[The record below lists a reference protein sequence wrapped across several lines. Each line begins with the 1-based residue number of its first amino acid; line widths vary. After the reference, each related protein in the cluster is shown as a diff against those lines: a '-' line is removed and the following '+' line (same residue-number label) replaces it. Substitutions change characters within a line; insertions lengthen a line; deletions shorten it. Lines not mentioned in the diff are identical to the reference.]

1 MCNNHVQ
8 HDTLCVQCVNN
19 MNTND
24 NKIKNV
30 DDAKRAFESMNTTT
44 KNAII
49 ANVRRD
55 FINASMKIAR
65 ENATKTF
72 NDMNKNDMLSMIYT
86 SMIVN
91 E

>member
-1 MCNNHVQ
+1 MQNMT
-8 HDTLCVQCVNN
+8 TLLLQCVNN
-19 MNTND
+19 MTTNE
-24 NKIKNV
+24 NKIKNI

-49 ANVRRD
+49 QNVKRD

-65 ENATKTF
+65 ERATREF
-72 NDMNKNDMLSMIYT
+72 NDMNKNDVLNMIYT
-86 SMIVN
+86 SMIV

>member
-1 MCNNHVQ
+1 MI
-8 HDTLCVQCVNN
+8 TLNVITLLLQCVNN
-19 MNTND
+19 MNINE

-30 DDAKRAFESMNTTT
+30 DDAKHAFESMNTTT

-49 ANVRRD
+49 ANVKRD

-72 NDMNKNDMLSMIYT
+72 NDMSKNDVLNMIYT

>member
-1 MCNNHVQ
+1 M
-8 HDTLCVQCVNN
+8 T
-19 MNTND
+19 TNE

-30 DDAKRAFESMNTTT
+30 DDAKHAFESMNTTT

-49 ANVRRD
+49 QNVKRD

-65 ENATKTF
+65 ERATREF
-72 NDMNKNDMLSMIYT
+72 NDMNKNDVLNMIYT
-86 SMIVN
+86 SMIV

>member
-1 MCNNHVQ
+1 
-8 HDTLCVQCVNN
+8 
-19 MNTND
+19 MNTNDD

-30 DDAKRAFESMNTTT
+30 DDAKHAFESMNTTT

-49 ANVRRD
+49 ANVKRD

-65 ENATKTF
+65 ERATREF
-72 NDMNKNDMLSMIYT
+72 NDMNKNDVMNMIYT
-86 SMIVN
+86 SMIV

>member
-1 MCNNHVQ
+1 M
-8 HDTLCVQCVNN
+8 VNN

-24 NKIKNV
+24 NKIKNI

-49 ANVRRD
+49 ANVKRD

-65 ENATKTF
+65 EHATREF
-72 NDMNKNDMLSMIYT
+72 NDMAKNDVMNMIYT
-86 SMIVN
+86 SMIV

>member
-1 MCNNHVQ
+1 M
-8 HDTLCVQCVNN
+8 VNN

-24 NKIKNV
+24 NKIKNI

-49 ANVRRD
+49 NNVKRD

-65 ENATKTF
+65 ERATREF
-72 NDMNKNDMLSMIYT
+72 NDMNKNDVMNMIYT
-86 SMIVN
+86 SMIV

>member
-1 MCNNHVQ
+1 MQNMT
-8 HDTLCVQCVNN
+8 TLLLQCVNN
-19 MNTND
+19 MTTNDD

-30 DDAKRAFESMNTTT
+30 GDAKHAFESMNTTT

-49 ANVRRD
+49 ANVKRD

-65 ENATKTF
+65 ERATREF
-72 NDMNKNDMLSMIYT
+72 NDMNKNDVMNMIYT
-86 SMIVN
+86 SMIV

>member
-1 MCNNHVQ
+1 MQNMT
-8 HDTLCVQCVNN
+8 TLLLQYVNN

-30 DDAKRAFESMNTTT
+30 DDAKHAFESMNTTT

-49 ANVRRD
+49 NNVKRD

-65 ENATKTF
+65 ERATREF
-72 NDMNKNDMLSMIYT
+72 NDMNKNDVLNMIYT
-86 SMIVN
+86 SMIV

>member
-1 MCNNHVQ
+1 MS
-8 HDTLCVQCVNN
+8 TLLLQCVNN
-19 MNTND
+19 MTTNE

-30 DDAKRAFESMNTTT
+30 DDAKRAFESMNATT

-49 ANVRRD
+49 ANVKRD

-72 NDMNKNDMLSMIYT
+72 NDMSKGDVLNMIYT
-86 SMIVN
+86 SMIVSD
-91 E
+91 